1 MAPSSELACN
11 NEMRFA
17 HLGCRNSSSILE
29 ATSFSDGLLEVIA
42 LSNSSF
48 KDHLACNNEMQF
60 YAQLPKSGTKV
71 LHFFE
76 LSKFFTKKSVFFAK
90 KLHIC

>member
-29 ATSFSDGLLEVIA
+29 ATASRMGYWKLL